1 MNILGMCKSHIG
13 WIFIRGFRFVS
24 VVMVN
29 EDACLR
35 SVTGI

>member
-1 MNILGMCKSHIG
+1 MNIFGMCKSHIG
-13 WIFIRGFRFVS
+13 WIYTWVS
-24 VVMVN
+24 VMVN